1 MADTAMAPRSLA
13 LIHTVAGLVPVFE
26 ELAARHLPGWAPF
39 NIVDESLLRNT
50 VREGSLSQL
59 TMRRLAN
66 YVWSAVDAGAEA
78 ILVTCSSL
86 GPAVDAAIP
95 LCPVPLF
102 RVDDGMALAAL
113 EQGSRIGVLATLPTT
128 LKPTTELVERHA
140 ARLGKPV
147 TITSLLCE
155 GAFAKLA
162 AGDRAGHDTIV
173 RDGLSEVASGVDV
186 VVLAQASMARALDG
200 EAASALPVPVLVSPE
215 LGVLHM
221 RRTLAR

>member
-1 MADTAMAPRSLA
+1 MTGSPTAPRSLA

-50 VREGSLSQL
+50 IREGSLSQL

-66 YVWSAVDAGAEA
+66 HVWSAVDGGAEA
-78 ILVTCSSL
+78 VLVTCSSL
-86 GPAVDAAIP
+86 GPAVDAAVP

-113 EQGSRIGVLATLPTT
+113 ERGSRIGVLATLPTT

-140 ARLGKPV
+140 ARLGRPV
-147 TITSLLCE
+147 TITSRLCA
-155 GAFAKLA
+155 GAFERLA
-162 AGDRAGHDTIV
+162 AGDRAGHDAIV
-173 RDGLSEVASGVDV
+173 REGLREVAAGVDV

-200 EAASALPVPVLVSPE
+200 EAPSAVPVPVLVSPE
-215 LGVLHM
+215 LGVLHVCQA
-221 RRTLAR
+221 LAG